1 MTAAFFK
8 TRRFAMRIA
17 FMAAFMLLSAQFG
30 ALGHAY
36 SHDAGPTALPA
47 HTLLP
52 TSHDFCSDC
61 LAFAPLRAGAGA
73 PSPGP
78 ALLAHGA
85 PPIAASAGRA
95 LIGLAARLAFRSRAP
110 PALV

>member
-1 MTAAFFK
+1 MTAAFLK

-17 FMAAFMLLSAQFG
+17 FMAALALLSAQFG

-36 SHDAGPTALPA
+36 SHDAGLKPVPA
-47 HTLLP
+47 HKLLP
-52 TSHDFCSDC
+52 SSHDFCSDC
-61 LAFAPLRAGAGA
+61 LAFAPLLSGAGA
-73 PSPGP
+73 PSPVP

-85 PPIAASAGRA
+85 PPMAASGGRA
-95 LIGLAARLAFRSRAP
+95 LIGLAPRLAFRSRAP